1 MAKTS
6 AERQKEYREREKEK
20 KAQAQA
26 EKEKQE
32 GAAAPAEFKGRP
44 TIEDAEAAYLDG
56 DKDGERIAAAIMR
69 RYNKAQTW
77 AFILY
82 RDSVI
87 GDYEAQLRM
96 TGVQFALSPWHDADK
111 DKLGNKKK
119 DHLHG
124 MIHWPGGAT
133 TYRTAAAITRDLLH
147 GTIPIPLV
155 SPRGYYRYFT
165 HLDNPEKAQYNPDEI
180 VTGNGFD
187 IGEFLQLTSKEKN
200 DLAKM
205 LVEEIIKQDITEYWD
220 LVVYSM
226 YNMDAAAFEF
236 VRTNTMFL
244 QGTIRSKC
252 GRQKTDEE
260 MAKIKMA
267 AYQAAYDERL
277 AELRASGTPGPEV

>member
-1 MAKTS
+1 MAKTN
-6 AERQKEYREREKEK
+6 AEKQKEYRERKKEK
-20 KAQAQA
+20 AQAEAAAQA

-32 GAAAPAEFKGRP
+32 GAAASTEFKGRP

-77 AFILY
+77 AFIIY
-82 RDSVI
+82 RESVI
-87 GDYEAQLRM
+87 GDYEARLRM
-96 TGVQFALSPWHDADK
+96 LGVQFALSPWHDADK
-111 DKLGNKKK
+111 DKGGTPKKE
-119 DHLHG
+119 HRHG
-124 MIHWPGGAT
+124 MLHWPGGAT
-133 TYRTAAAITRDLLH
+133 TYKTAAAITRDVLK

-165 HLDNPEKAQYNPDEI
+165 HLDNPEKAQYDEKDI
-180 VTGNGFD
+180 ITGNGFD
-187 IGEFLQLTSKEKN
+187 IGEFLQLTAKEKN

-226 YNMDAAAFEF
+226 YNMDSAAFEF

-244 QGTIRSKC
+244 QGAIRSKC

-267 AYQAAYDERL
+267 AYEAAYNEHL
-277 AELRASGTPGPEV
+277 EELRRGGAE